1 MANPLVIGVDPHPA
15 TNTSAFMD
23 AQGHEL
29 TRRCTL
35 PNNRPGTEAF
45 VQQLA
50 QLAVAGDFDAIHI
63 ATEATGWCW
72 WHFFQTLDQHPLLQ
86 QWPREL
92 YALNPRLTANFSKTY
107 VDADHTDRSDAG
119 VIADRLRLG
128 RDLPPPFTR
137 DERYLPVRM
146 LTRYRCHLLHAVVR
160 EKAYFLASL
169 YLKASE
175 YARLKPF
182 SDLFGV
188 TSRAVIQEFSSL
200 EEIAALP
207 LTDLATWIDDHG
219 RHRFPDPETN
229 ARKLQQVAR
238 DSYVLPTAL
247 EAPVN
252 LILQLSLQT
261 IAGLERHVQRL
272 DRAIVEQLAQVPH
285 TLESIPGIGPVYAG
299 GIISEIGDIARF
311 DHDEAKVAKF
321 AGFKWRKHQ
330 SGQFVAEETPL
341 TRTGNTYLRY
351 YLVEAANAVRMH
363 TAEYTAYYDRKYH
376 EVRQHQHKRALVL
389 TARKLV
395 RLVVRLLTT
404 NQPYQVR
411 RAMPA

>member
-1 MANPLVIGVDPHPA
+1 MGNPLVIGVDPHPA

-23 AQGHEL
+23 AHGREL
-29 TRRCTL
+29 MRRCTL

-45 VQQLA
+45 VQHIVHLTA
-50 QLAVAGDFDAIHI
+50 DGDFDAIHI

-86 QWPREL
+86 QLPLEL

-107 VDADHTDRSDAG
+107 GDADHTDRSDAAM
-119 VIADRLRLG
+119 IADRLRLG
-128 RDLPPPFTR
+128 RDLPPPFVR
-137 DERYLPVRM
+137 DERYLPLRM
-146 LTRYRCHLLHAVVR
+146 LTRYRCHLTHTLVR
-160 EKAYFLASL
+160 EKAYFLAIL

-200 EEIAALP
+200 DEIAAIP
-207 LTDLATWIDDHG
+207 LSDLAAWIDVQG
-219 RHRFPDPETN
+219 RHNFPDPEAN
-229 ARKLQQVAR
+229 ARKLHQVAH
-238 DSYVLPTAL
+238 DSYVLPSAL
-247 EAPVN
+247 QAPVN
-252 LILQLSLQT
+252 LTLTLSLQT
-261 IAGLERHVQRL
+261 IGFLERQVKRL
-272 DRAIVEQLAQVPH
+272 DTAIAERLAQVPQ

-299 GIISEIGDIARF
+299 GIISEIGDLARF
-311 DHDEAKVAKF
+311 GYDEAKVAKF

-330 SGQFVAEETPL
+330 SGQFTADETEL
-341 TRTGNTYLRY
+341 TRRGNAYLRY
-351 YLVEAANAVRMH
+351 YLCEAANAVRMR
-363 TAEYTAYYDRKYH
+363 TAEYGAYYDRKYH
-376 EVRQHQHKRALVL
+376 EVRKHQHKRALVL

-404 NQPYQVR
+404 NQPYQAR
-411 RAMPA
+411 RPTLA